1 MQELLKNCLQYARIM
16 QELLTVCKN
25 CLQYAR
31 IAYSMQELLTVC
43 KTFSFSTGSI
53 EGLGMRLTAV
63 SVHEDI
69 LLHNGTLLLQAKSY
83 VHVLR
88 RAGDND
94 RGYVSISYSRYAT
107 RLHVEDRKDHYC
119 RIALLCAFAFL
130 NILTP
135 IALAKSLSWY
145 YPRVRAVASGRHS
158 TACLYWAA
166 ALITFL

>member
-1 MQELLKNCLQYARIM
+1 MQELLKNCLQHARIM

-69 LLHNGTLLLQAKSY
+69 YYIMELS
-83 VHVLR
+83 
-88 RAGDND
+88 
-94 RGYVSISYSRYAT
+94 
-107 RLHVEDRKDHYC
+107 YC
-119 RIALLCAFAFL
+119 RRSHMSM
-130 NILTP
+130 
-135 IALAKSLSWY
+135 SLDEL
-145 YPRVRAVASGRHS
+145 V
-158 TACLYWAA
+158 TMTED
-166 ALITFL
+166 TFQSATQGQ

>member
-69 LLHNGTLLLQAKSY
+69 YYIMELSYCRRSHMSMSLDELMTMTEDTCPSAIADTQQDCMLKIRRLTTVVLHCYVLLLS
-83 VHVLR
+83 
-88 RAGDND
+88 
-94 RGYVSISYSRYAT
+94 
-107 RLHVEDRKDHYC
+107 
-119 RIALLCAFAFL
+119 
-130 NILTP
+130 
-135 IALAKSLSWY
+135 
-145 YPRVRAVASGRHS
+145 
-158 TACLYWAA
+158 
-166 ALITFL
+166 